1 MVPRDVI
8 KRKASCILV
17 ENISSKYELLK
28 RETITMPTAL
38 ITITHLDT
46 VLGLE
51 IEEGPDLCSYTDF
64 MRN

>member
-1 MVPRDVI
+1 
-8 KRKASCILV
+8 
-17 ENISSKYELLK
+17 
-28 RETITMPTAL
+28 MPTAL
-38 ITITHLDT
+38 ITIAHLDT